1 MLTWLRV
8 HARQA
13 GWSAQ
18 EVTRATRNGAGGA
31 PCIEF
36 VAEAERCPVC
46 GAALSVYK
54 TRSRQVVTLAAGP
67 FEATETLTRC
77 RNDAAH
83 PVMGSSALA
92 RQVLPRQRY
101 GYDLIVHV
109 GVARYLEYKQRAEMQ
124 IELYRQ
130 WGIELSTGSLSSLCD
145 RFLTHLEA
153 LHLAG
158 VPQLRAALGDG
169 YPLHI
174 DATCEHGKGGLF
186 VCIDGWRGWVLV
198 AGRIPSE
205 HEDHLRPLVETT
217 TRLFGEP
224 IALVRDMGSG
234 GAKAVAAL
242 REQGIPDLICHFHFL
257 AAVGKKLFEQ
267 PYALLRKLLKSS
279 KVRTDPRALL
289 RDLRDYPTSGPHEGR
304 FGKGVVRED
313 LRALLLWI
321 LEGDGTKDLL
331 YPFALVHLA
340 FFQRCRAAL
349 QRASCWVQGPR
360 TPPERRAIDHLA
372 TLIRRFDKD
381 SRFTTAVTRLEEGW
395 LAFCELR
402 DVLQLSNAELPRAD
416 VRAHQKE
423 LAPLEARRM
432 REIEAALRGYRAELA
447 ERIASSQSAGS
458 PSTLPAVVI
467 VNYLERYGERLFGHP
482 TKRDEEGRIVAIVE
496 RTNNVPEHFFGSEK
510 QHLRRRLGRA
520 NLGRDLEDQPAQAAL
535 AANLRHPDYVRVLC
549 GSLDHLPMAFAEL
562 NEQAL
567 AQTTPL
573 SRSNRDS
580 KLQQRIR
587 TLLKGEKTADS
598 GADG

>member
-1 MLTWLRV
+1 MSDKR
-8 HARQA
+8 A
-13 GWSAQ
+13 G
-18 EVTRATRNGAGGA
+18 
-31 PCIEF
+31 
-36 VAEAERCPVC
+36 
-46 GAALSVYK
+46 
-54 TRSRQVVTLAAGP
+54 
-67 FEATETLTRC
+67 
-77 RNDAAH
+77 
-83 PVMGSSALA
+83 
-92 RQVLPRQRY
+92 RQVLPRQRS

-109 GVARYLEYKQRAEMQ
+109 GVARYLEYKQRGEIQ
-124 IELYRQ
+124 TELYRQ
-130 WGIELSTGSLSSLCD
+130 WGIELSTRSLSYLCD

-153 LHLAG
+153 LHLAR
-158 VPQLRAALGDG
+158 VAQLRAALGDG

-186 VCIDGWRGWVLV
+186 VCMDGWRGWVLV

-205 HEDHLRPLVETT
+205 HEDHRRALVETT

-242 REQGIPDLICHFHFL
+242 RKQGIPDLICH
-257 AAVGKKLFEQ
+257 
-267 PYALLRKLLKSS
+267 
-279 KVRTDPRALL
+279 
-289 RDLRDYPTSGPHEGR
+289 
-304 FGKGVVRED
+304 KGVVRED
-313 LRALLLWI
+313 LRALALWI

-340 FFQRCRAAL
+340 FFQRCREAL

-360 TPPERRAIDHLA
+360 TPPERRAIDQLA

-395 LAFCELR
+395 LAFCEWR
-402 DVLQLSNAELPRAD
+402 DVQLQLSNAELPRAD
-416 VRAHQKE
+416 VRAHQNE
-423 LAPLEARRM
+423 CAPLEARRM

-458 PSTLPAVVI
+458 PSALPAVVI
-467 VNYLERYGERLFGHP
+467 VKYLDRYGERLFGHP

-520 NLGRDLEDQPAQAAL
+520 NLGHDLEDQPAQAAL
-535 AANLRHPDYVRVLC
+535 AANLHHPDYLRVLC
-549 GSLDHLPMAFAEL
+549 ASLDHLPMAFAEL
-562 NEQAL
+562 NERAL
-567 AQTTPL
+567 AKTTPL

-580 KLQQRIR
+580 KLQHRIR
-587 TLLKGEKTADS
+587 TRLKGEKTADS
-598 GADG
+598 GTDG